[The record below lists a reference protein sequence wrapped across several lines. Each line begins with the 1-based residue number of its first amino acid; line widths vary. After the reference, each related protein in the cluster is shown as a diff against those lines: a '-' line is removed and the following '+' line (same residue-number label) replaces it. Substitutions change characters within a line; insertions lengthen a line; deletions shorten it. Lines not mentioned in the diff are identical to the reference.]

1 MPCLPEKIERKRI
14 KRYIDIEGEDMGISS
29 TAIRGNY
36 LEYLPPNK
44 IAKYTKGP
52 PKNAVPFTGYP
63 QQHRTEKNK
72 LILVHDPLGN
82 NPAVLEFKLDDVL
95 HVEEVHSA
103 VTESGEG
110 VPLIK
115 LWIRQGARGVLL
127 EPFEVDDSVYFL
139 EARRKQKED
148 FANRKAEKTENEGV
162 PSARKNRHLGPN
174 RSGAK

>member
-1 MPCLPEKIERKRI
+1 M
-14 KRYIDIEGEDMGISS
+14 DIQGIPK
-29 TAIRGNY
+29 RGNY

-44 IAKYTKGP
+44 IAKYAKGP

-127 EPFEVDDSVYFL
+127 EPFEVDDSGRFL
-139 EARRKQKED
+139 ETRRKQKEEY
-148 FANRKAEKTENEGV
+148 AREEAEKTENERAQ
-162 PSARKNRHLGPN
+162 SARKSLHINLTRPG
-174 RSGAK
+174 GK